1 MDSFKRYRSRHL
13 GDRYLAND
21 ALKDTDYNDVLHE
34 PLSRLAI
41 WQKMTEYMFIISPHG
56 TGLDCHRT
64 YEALALGCIP
74 VVRSSTLDIL
84 YRDLPVVILQSW
96 NDISLKALLE
106 EAEKVKDKDFKSL
119 ELQYW
124 VNKIKDQI
132 EDLRW
137 FVLIEL
143 YVSLAQWKTKT
154 VESSS
159 R

>member
-1 MDSFKRYRSRHL
+1 
-13 GDRYLAND
+13 
-21 ALKDTDYNDVLHE
+21 
-34 PLSRLAI
+34 
-41 WQKMTEYMFIISPHG
+41 MFIISPHG

-124 VNKIKDQI
+124 VNKIKDQ
-132 EDLRW
+132 
-137 FVLIEL
+137 
-143 YVSLAQWKTKT
+143 
-154 VESSS
+154 
-159 R
+159 